1 MSKCGDANGNS
12 LCRGRLFY
20 RELDKVGNTQD
31 VSRFPASVTVVE
43 KGTGV

>member
-1 MSKCGDANGNS
+1 LTSWRARRSGGA
-12 LCRGRLFY
+12 RY

-31 VSRFPASVTVVE
+31 VSRFPAPVTVVE